1 MKISS
6 LISKLTKINVPFT
19 ILEGNGYNKDIEF
32 SINGSKF
39 EASFTEG
46 YPNIQYYSKATGYDD
61 ASQVTTCFYF
71 DNFAQLL
78 RHASK

>member
-6 LISKLTKINVPFT
+6 LISKLTKMNVPFT

-32 SINGSKF
+32 SINGSIF

-46 YPNIQYYSKATGYDD
+46 YPNIQSYCKETGYDN
-61 ASQVTTCFYF
+61 ASQETTRYHF

-78 RHASK
+78 RHANN

>member
-6 LISKLTKINVPFT
+6 LISKLTKMNVPFT

-32 SINGSKF
+32 SINGTKF

-46 YPNIQYYSKATGYDD
+46 YPNIQSYCEETGYDD
-61 ASQVTTCFYF
+61 ASQETTRYHF